1 MRSYYCS
8 SCATDI
14 KRGTLW
20 NGTAYNGIFRKDHE
34 SKISGLHPSRAY
46 YKFRRTW
53 VSQEEYHEFDQLYKY
68 ISSKRGRNDVKAR
81 EKYFFICDEC
91 VPKVDQAYEEN
102 KRLAE
107 EDAKRVA
114 EEEKAIEKRT
124 KIESYKKAGIPEGI
138 VNLWV
143 EDEISK
149 TDMLKLLSIFKDS
162 LKDYTHLVVKVAKSE
177 HVPLFSDDE
186 NVDQWAAKL
195 QNYVNQI
202 GFDWVTLFIE
212 QKLDAKDIPF
222 IEELRENPEFL
233 PLELAIIEKNV
244 TVEKASHLYFEC
256 GFSEHPAPLQEVLDG
271 ADWVAVAVKHGFYQ
285 L

>member
-102 KRLAE
+102 
-107 EDAKRVA
+107 
-114 EEEKAIEKRT
+114 
-124 KIESYKKAGIPEGI
+124 
-138 VNLWV
+138 
-143 EDEISK
+143 
-149 TDMLKLLSIFKDS
+149 
-162 LKDYTHLVVKVAKSE
+162 
-177 HVPLFSDDE
+177 
-186 NVDQWAAKL
+186 
-195 QNYVNQI
+195 
-202 GFDWVTLFIE
+202 
-212 QKLDAKDIPF
+212 
-222 IEELRENPEFL
+222 
-233 PLELAIIEKNV
+233 
-244 TVEKASHLYFEC
+244 
-256 GFSEHPAPLQEVLDG
+256 
-271 ADWVAVAVKHGFYQ
+271 
-285 L
+285 